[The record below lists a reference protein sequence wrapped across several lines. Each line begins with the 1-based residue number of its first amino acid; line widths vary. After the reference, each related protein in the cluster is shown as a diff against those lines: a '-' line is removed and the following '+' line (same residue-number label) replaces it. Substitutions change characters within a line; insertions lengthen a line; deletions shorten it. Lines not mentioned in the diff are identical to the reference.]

1 MQYLLDTVTVIRHF
15 SDSGKIGKKAKKILN
30 SSQNLFFISVI
41 SLMEILYL
49 SEKRRINI
57 NLRETLYKIEQS
69 SLYTIIDLT
78 PDILKEAE
86 GLNFPDLHDRLI
98 LSSAKWLGIPI
109 ISSDKQFRK
118 LKTIEV
124 VWD

>member
-1 MQYLLDTVTVIRHF
+1 MDTVTVIRHF
-15 SDSGKIGKKAKKILN
+15 SDSGKIGKKAKKIFN

-98 LSSAKWLGIPI
+98 LSSAKWSGIPI

>member
-98 LSSAKWLGIPI
+98 LSSTKWLGIPI

>member
-15 SDSGKIGKKAKKILN
+15 SDSGKIGKKAKKIFN

-98 LSSAKWLGIPI
+98 LSSTKWLGIPI

>member
-1 MQYLLDTVTVIRHF
+1 MDTVTVIRHF

-98 LSSAKWLGIPI
+98 LSSTKWLGIPI

>member
-1 MQYLLDTVTVIRHF
+1 LDTVTVIRHF
-15 SDSGKIGKKAKKILN
+15 SDSGKIGKKAKKIFN

-57 NLRETLYKIEQS
+57 NLIETLYKIEQS

-98 LSSAKWLGIPI
+98 LSSTKWLGIPI